1 MSCCVFVL
9 NSKENIMFDHAALR
23 AKFPIL
29 QLTENSCPLV
39 YLDNASTS
47 QKPLCVIEAVERYY
61 REQNA
66 NVHRGVYGLSER
78 GTQAF
83 EAVRDQ
89 VQVVLNARHREEIIF
104 VRGATEA
111 INLVAQSWGRANLQA
126 GDEVIVSEMEHH
138 SNIVPWQ
145 MLRDQLG
152 IQIVKWPINERGEL
166 DLNALPGLVTAR
178 TKLVCVT
185 QMSNALGTINPI
197 ADIVKVAHQAG
208 AKVLVDG
215 AQSVSH
221 MAVDVQTLDCD
232 FLVFSGHKMYAP
244 TGIGCLYAKRDLL
257 EAMPPYQGGGDM
269 IYSVTFE
276 KTEYNQLPYKFEA
289 GTPNIAGVIGLG
301 AALNFMTELGFAQIE
316 QIEKDLLVYVTEQLT
331 NIDGLRIIGTAQHKG
346 AVVSFVVDRAH
357 PHDLATLL
365 DQDGVAV
372 RASHHCAMPVMQKF
386 NVPAT
391 VRASFGIYNNR
402 ADIDQLVCSVQDALD
417 MLR

>member
-1 MSCCVFVL
+1 
-9 NSKENIMFDHAALR
+9 MFDHAALR
-23 AKFPIL
+23 AQFPIL
-29 QLTENSCPLV
+29 QLTENGHPLV

-47 QKPLCVIEAVERYY
+47 QKPACVIEAVTRYY
-61 REQNA
+61 LEQNA

-78 GTQAF
+78 GTLAF

-89 VQVVLNARHREEIIF
+89 VKALLNAAHREEIIF
-104 VRGATEA
+104 VRGATEG
-111 INLVAQSWGRANLQA
+111 INLVAQSWGRSNLAA

-138 SNIVPWQ
+138 SNLVPWQ

-152 IQIVKWPINERGEL
+152 INLIKWPINESGEL
-166 DLNALPGLVTAR
+166 DITALPGLVTSR
-178 TKLVCVT
+178 TKLICVT

-197 ADIVKVAHQAG
+197 KQIVDIAHQHG

-221 MAVDVQTLDCD
+221 MAVDVQALDVD

-244 TGIGCLYAKRDLL
+244 TGIGCVYGKRDLL

-269 IYSVTFE
+269 IYKVSFE
-276 KTEYNQLPYKFEA
+276 HTEYNQLPYKFEA

-301 AALNFMTELGFAQIE
+301 EAIRFIDSIGFERIAQIE
-316 QIEKDLLVYVTEQLT
+316 QDLLDYATEQLSR
-331 NIDGLRIIGTAQHKG
+331 IDGLQIIGTAQHKG
-346 AVVSFVVDRAH
+346 AVVSFVIDGAH

-372 RASHHCAMPVMQKF
+372 RASHHCAMPVMLKF
-386 NVPAT
+386 GVPAT
-391 VRASFGIYNNR
+391 VRASFGVYNTR
-402 ADIDQLVCSVQDALD
+402 ADIDRLVLSVQEAVD

>member
-1 MSCCVFVL
+1 ML
-9 NSKENIMFDHAALR
+9 DHAALR
-23 AKFPIL
+23 AQFPIL
-29 QLTENSCPLV
+29 QLTENGHPLV

-47 QKPLCVIEAVERYY
+47 QKPQCVIEAVARYY
-61 REQNA
+61 AQQNA

-89 VQVVLNARHREEIIF
+89 IKELLNAAQREEIIF
-104 VRGATEA
+104 VRGATEG
-111 INLVAQSWGRANLQA
+111 INLIAQSWGCANLQA

-138 SNIVPWQ
+138 SNLVPWQ
-145 MLRDQLG
+145 MLRDILG
-152 IQIVKWPINERGEL
+152 IKLVKWPINAQGEVAL
-166 DLNALPGLVTAR
+166 STLAGLLNAR

-197 ADIVKVAHQAG
+197 AEIVELAHQYG

-221 MAVDVQTLDCD
+221 MAVDVQALDVD

-244 TGIGCLYAKRDLL
+244 TGIGCVYGKRALL
-257 EAMPPYQGGGDM
+257 EMMPPYQGGGDM
-269 IYSVTFE
+269 IYKVSFE
-276 KTEYNQLPYKFEA
+276 HTEYNQLPYKFEA

-301 AALNFMTELGFAQIE
+301 EAIRFITSVGFERIANIE
-316 QIEKDLLVYVTEQLT
+316 QDLLNYATEQLGQ
-331 NIDGLRIIGTAQHKG
+331 IDGLRIIGTAAHKG
-346 AVVSFVVDRAH
+346 AVVSFVIDGAH

-372 RASHHCAMPVMQKF
+372 RASHHCAMPVMQRF

-391 VRASFGIYNNR
+391 VRASFGVYNTR
-402 ADIDQLVCSVQDALD
+402 EDIDRLLVSVQDALD

>member
-1 MSCCVFVL
+1 ML
-9 NSKENIMFDHAALR
+9 DHAALR
-23 AKFPIL
+23 AQFPIL
-29 QLTENSCPLV
+29 QLTENGHPLV

-47 QKPLCVIEAVERYY
+47 QKPQCVIDAVARYY
-61 REQNA
+61 AQQNA

-89 VQVVLNARHREEIIF
+89 VKGLLNAAQREEVIF
-104 VRGATEA
+104 VRGATEG

-138 SNIVPWQ
+138 SNLVPWQ
-145 MLRDQLG
+145 MLRDALG
-152 IQIVKWPINERGEL
+152 IKLVKWPINLQGEL
-166 DLNALPGLVTAR
+166 ALSTLAGLLNAR

-197 ADIVKVAHQAG
+197 AEVVALAHQYG

-221 MAVDVQTLDCD
+221 MAVDVQALDVD

-244 TGIGCLYAKRDLL
+244 TGIGCVYGKRALL
-257 EAMPPYQGGGDM
+257 EMMPPYQGGGDM
-269 IYSVTFE
+269 IYKVSFE
-276 KTEYNQLPYKFEA
+276 HTEYNQLPYKFEA

-301 AALNFMTELGFAQIE
+301 EAIRFIESVGFDRIGQIE
-316 QIEKDLLVYVTEQLT
+316 QGLLDYATEQLCR
-331 NIDGLRIIGTAQHKG
+331 IDGLHIIGTAQHKG
-346 AVVSFVVDRAH
+346 AVVSFVIDGAH

-372 RASHHCAMPVMQKF
+372 RASHHCAMPVMQRF

-391 VRASFGIYNNR
+391 VRASFGVYNTR
-402 ADIDQLVCSVQDALD
+402 EDIDRLLVSVQDALD